1 MSKVLFFLF
10 ACLLCLSGGAAE
22 KSFRTN
28 KKKLV
33 PPPIISRFKD
43 APVTVTETG
52 EFIVLPT
59 NQPAQKKEKKKKTS
73 AAARLREKG
82 MKFIW
87 KPSVMLSSPTRKADL
102 LGAALSADGSFA
114 VATERVGG
122 ENKPN
127 STRFV
132 LFGIEE
138 AAVINGFTL
147 QKELVSSIAFI
158 PGSDSELIGIRRKSS
173 FFKTSEALVRISLE
187 HKKIMDRSAAPE
199 GAFTSFVFGPDE
211 KIFCTTEN
219 SSEISVYD
227 RNDLAAPPEKI
238 KTNLK
243 APLVCFA
250 GKQLIAYGNEGLEI
264 FRQGK
269 NRWNPDEKFHKAPNG
284 FRPAGAVV
292 TDDNVPGI
300 CFPGGFSET
309 LWYFRKDTFVKLKER
324 TSGLCFAS
332 DKNGLLFAELA
343 ANSLLTVFQMPD
355 GTEVGKPQRPNR
367 LKPATRNGNFLYL
380 STPALQNKVVQIDD
394 RGNVFLLD
402 HSNIKRWKKSTVYIV
417 DQTGFRR

>member
-10 ACLLCLSGGAAE
+10 ACLLCLPGGAAE

-147 QKELVSSIAFI
+147 PKELVSSIAFI

-173 FFKTSEALVRISLE
+173 FFKTSEVLCGMG
-187 HKKIMDRSAAPE
+187 KI
-199 GAFTSFVFGPDE
+199 
-211 KIFCTTEN
+211 
-219 SSEISVYD
+219 
-227 RNDLAAPPEKI
+227 
-238 KTNLK
+238 
-243 APLVCFA
+243 
-250 GKQLIAYGNEGLEI
+250 
-264 FRQGK
+264 
-269 NRWNPDEKFHKAPNG
+269 
-284 FRPAGAVV
+284 
-292 TDDNVPGI
+292 
-300 CFPGGFSET
+300 
-309 LWYFRKDTFVKLKER
+309 
-324 TSGLCFAS
+324 LCLC
-332 DKNGLLFAELA
+332 G
-343 ANSLLTVFQMPD
+343 
-355 GTEVGKPQRPNR
+355 
-367 LKPATRNGNFLYL
+367 
-380 STPALQNKVVQIDD
+380 
-394 RGNVFLLD
+394 
-402 HSNIKRWKKSTVYIV
+402 
-417 DQTGFRR
+417 